1 MHFSG
6 ATNAPT
12 REAVCYAAI
21 RSSFMTVTVENKS
34 RITVPEAIQR
44 RAGIKSG
51 DRLEFKVSGRVIT
64 ILSDPAASTSDNTPA
79 QRRIID
85 AQIAEGLDDIRKGRV
100 SPRFETVDE
109 MLASLKGSLR
119 SSSQRPKKSGRR

>member
-1 MHFSG
+1 
-6 ATNAPT
+6 
-12 REAVCYAAI
+12 
-21 RSSFMTVTVENKS
+21 MTVTVKNRS
-34 RITVPEAIQR
+34 RIVVPEAVQR

-64 ILSDPAASTSDNTPA
+64 ILPEPPGSGDDTTPA

-100 SPRFETVDE
+100 SPRFGTVDE
-109 MLASLKGSLR
+109 MLASLKG
-119 SSSQRPKKSGRR
+119 KWV

>member
-1 MHFSG
+1 
-6 ATNAPT
+6 
-12 REAVCYAAI
+12 
-21 RSSFMTVTVENKS
+21 MTVTVKNRS
-34 RITVPEAIQR
+34 RIVVPEAVQR

-64 ILSDPAASTSDNTPA
+64 ILPEPPGSGDDTPA

-100 SPRFETVDE
+100 SPRFGTVDE
-109 MLASLKGSLR
+109 MLASLKGKSA
-119 SSSQRPKKSGRR
+119 QRPKKSGSR

>member
-1 MHFSG
+1 
-6 ATNAPT
+6 
-12 REAVCYAAI
+12 
-21 RSSFMTVTVENKS
+21 MTVIVKNRS
-34 RITVPEAIQR
+34 RIVVPEAVQR

-64 ILSDPAASTSDNTPA
+64 ILPEVPDSSDETPA

-100 SPRFETVDE
+100 SPRFETVDK
-109 MLASLKGSLR
+109 MLASLKGKPTP
-119 SSSQRPKKSGRR
+119 RPKKSGSR